1 MDKYEQLSYLGGTKG
16 DKAYMKSRKKTI
28 GLYPIMAV
36 LLLIITGCVGVF
48 VTNEEIKKQKNDKAS
63 LMNRVNLLKSTNTL
77 ISTEINSMQ
86 LTKANFISSFEFK
99 NEKIE
104 QINADINDTKGNI
117 TYMNE
122 VLANKTSLHKSNE
135 QTLQQLQSTIKTNE
149 DKLIALL
156 NKLILHN
163 NHYNS
168 SNIIDSVTEYENIV
182 ALTSQK
188 YKRNVTL
195 TSVNDNYIDV
205 INSNSFVILFQ
216 NEMYQRYG
224 LSCLNDDSCYLFQM
238 EINNNKPSIVEVHS
252 NMFKRNTSNNQNVFI
267 MNKDNTVIT
276 LSLANTLLNI
286 DSNIKQS
293 KYNNINIEMYKVI

>member
-122 VLANKTSLHKSNE
+122 VLVNKTSLHKSNE
-135 QTLQQLQSTIKTNE
+135 QTLQQLQSTIKANE
-149 DKLIALL
+149 DKVIALL
-156 NKLILHN
+156 NKLISHN

-168 SNIIDSVTEYENIV
+168 SNIIDSVAEYENIV

-195 TSVNDNYIDV
+195 TSVNDNYINV
-205 INSNSFVILFQ
+205 INSNAFVVLFQ

-224 LSCLNDDSCYLFQM
+224 VSCLNDDSCYLFQM

-293 KYNNINIEMYKVI
+293 KYNNINIEMYKII

>member
-122 VLANKTSLHKSNE
+122 VLVNKTSLHKSNE
-135 QTLQQLQSTIKTNE
+135 QTLQQLQSTIKANE
-149 DKLIALL
+149 DKVTALL
-156 NKLILHN
+156 NKLISHN

-168 SNIIDSVTEYENIV
+168 SNIIDSVAEYENIV

-205 INSNSFVILFQ
+205 INSNAFVVLFQ

-224 LSCLNDDSCYLFQM
+224 VSCLNDDSCYLFQM

-293 KYNNINIEMYKVI
+293 KYNNINIEMYKII

>member
-1 MDKYEQLSYLGGTKG
+1 
-16 DKAYMKSRKKTI
+16 
-28 GLYPIMAV
+28 MAV

-135 QTLQQLQSTIKTNE
+135 QTLQQLQSTIKANE
-149 DKLIALL
+149 DKVTALL
-156 NKLILHN
+156 NKLTSHN
-163 NHYNS
+163 NRYNS
-168 SNIIDSVTEYENIV
+168 SNIIDSDAEYENIV

-205 INSNSFVILFQ
+205 INSNAFVVLFQ

-224 LSCLNDDSCYLFQM
+224 VSCLNDDSCYLFQM

-293 KYNNINIEMYKVI
+293 KYNNINIEMYKII

>member
-122 VLANKTSLHKSNE
+122 VLVNKTSLHKSNE
-135 QTLQQLQSTIKTNE
+135 QTLQQLQSTIKANE
-149 DKLIALL
+149 DKVIALL
-156 NKLILHN
+156 NKLISHN

-168 SNIIDSVTEYENIV
+168 SNIIDSVAEYENIV

-195 TSVNDNYIDV
+195 TSVNDNYINV
-205 INSNSFVILFQ
+205 INSNAFVILFQ

-224 LSCLNDDSCYLFQM
+224 VSCLNDDSCYLFQM

-293 KYNNINIEMYKVI
+293 KYNNINIEMYKII

>member
-135 QTLQQLQSTIKTNE
+135 QTLQQLQSTIKANE

-156 NKLILHN
+156 NKLISHN

-188 YKRNVTL
+188 YKRNITL

-205 INSNSFVILFQ
+205 INSNAFVILFQ

-224 LSCLNDDSCYLFQM
+224 VSCLNNDSCYLFQM

>member
-122 VLANKTSLHKSNE
+122 VLVNKTSLHKSNE
-135 QTLQQLQSTIKTNE
+135 QTLQQLQSTIKANE
-149 DKLIALL
+149 DKVIALL
-156 NKLILHN
+156 NKLISHN

-168 SNIIDSVTEYENIV
+168 SNIIDSVAEYENIV

-205 INSNSFVILFQ
+205 INSNAFVILFQ

-224 LSCLNDDSCYLFQM
+224 VSCLNDDSCYLFQM

-293 KYNNINIEMYKVI
+293 KYNNINIEMYKII

>member
-122 VLANKTSLHKSNE
+122 VLVNKTSLHKSNE
-135 QTLQQLQSTIKTNE
+135 QTLQQLQSTIKANE
-149 DKLIALL
+149 DKVIALL
-156 NKLILHN
+156 NKLISHN

-168 SNIIDSVTEYENIV
+168 SNIIDSVAEYENIV

-205 INSNSFVILFQ
+205 INSNAFVVLFQ

-224 LSCLNDDSCYLFQM
+224 VSCLNDDSCYLFQM

-293 KYNNINIEMYKVI
+293 KYNNINIEMYKII

>member
-122 VLANKTSLHKSNE
+122 VLVNKTSLHKSNE
-135 QTLQQLQSTIKTNE
+135 QTLQQLQSTIKANE
-149 DKLIALL
+149 DKVTALL
-156 NKLILHN
+156 NKLISHN

-168 SNIIDSVTEYENIV
+168 SNIIDSVAEYENIV

-195 TSVNDNYIDV
+195 TSVNDNYINV
-205 INSNSFVILFQ
+205 INSNAFVILFQ

-224 LSCLNDDSCYLFQM
+224 VSCLNDDSCYLFQM
-238 EINNNKPSIVEVHS
+238 EINNNKPSIIEVHS

-293 KYNNINIEMYKVI
+293 KYNNINIEMYKII

>member
-122 VLANKTSLHKSNE
+122 VLVNKTSIHKSNE
-135 QTLQQLQSTIKTNE
+135 QTLQQLQSTIKANE
-149 DKLIALL
+149 DKLTALL
-156 NKLILHN
+156 NKLISHN

-168 SNIIDSVTEYENIV
+168 SNIIDSVAEYENIV

-205 INSNSFVILFQ
+205 INSNAFVILFQ

-224 LSCLNDDSCYLFQM
+224 VSCLNDDSCYLFQM

-293 KYNNINIEMYKVI
+293 KYNNINIEMYKII